1 MAVSHFETLGV
12 DGLIANLDADTAI
25 PEHYIS
31 QLVYFAALPHMAILA
46 ALTRS
51 PNPIIR
57 MLSATASA
65 EIPTLSS
72 TVARTVLQPGA
83 HEAVTHLRTLYSD
96 WPHALSDTPFRED
109 CVYLQAF
116 EKFICLAKHR
126 PSIAPGMHA
135 LLVEVTGHH
144 FTTYV

>member
-1 MAVSHFETLGV
+1 
-12 DGLIANLDADTAI
+12 
-25 PEHYIS
+25 
-31 QLVYFAALPHMAILA
+31 
-46 ALTRS
+46 
-51 PNPIIR
+51 
-57 MLSATASA
+57 MLSATESA
-65 EIPTLSS
+65 QIPTLSAAI
-72 TVARTVLQPGA
+72 ARAALQPSA
-83 HEAVTHLRTLYSD
+83 HEAVTHLRTLYPD
-96 WPHALSDTPFRED
+96 WLNALSNTPFRED